1 MPEMVGKAL
10 EEKGSGFRVQG
21 SGFRVQGSGFRAAA
35 SAQMPGCAESASL
48 DSGLLVPRPMR

>member
-1 MPEMVGKAL
+1 MVGKAL